1 MLRTSAST
9 FPNQTGSYAPCRGE
23 GTGQRRF
30 RRLKELVEADRVDTV
45 YVESQDR
52 WGTGDIAELYTL
64 LGVLSDHG
72 TRLMDLRDKVD
83 LTGKD
88 DATEMRVFL
97 GSFKSKKEREDL
109 AYRSMRT
116 RFSISW
122 KRALGQR
129 ARTRS
134 ATANAAA
141 WRPASWF
148 GFGSRLTGPSD
159 RSSTP
164 TVRAA

>member
-1 MLRTSAST
+1 MSRVQADADRINVVFIRKSTEAQEEAGQKANVAAMLKDLGVNVRQQNWFVCTVPRAKVQG
-9 FPNQTGSYAPCRGE
+9 NAE
-23 GTGQRRF
+23 F

-97 GSFKSKKEREDL
+97 GSFKSKNGLVFL
-109 AYRSMRT
+109 AR
-116 RFSISW
+116 
-122 KRALGQR
+122 KLALN
-129 ARTRS
+129 S
-134 ATANAAA
+134 
-141 WRPASWF
+141 
-148 GFGSRLTGPSD
+148 
-159 RSSTP
+159 
-164 TVRAA
+164 